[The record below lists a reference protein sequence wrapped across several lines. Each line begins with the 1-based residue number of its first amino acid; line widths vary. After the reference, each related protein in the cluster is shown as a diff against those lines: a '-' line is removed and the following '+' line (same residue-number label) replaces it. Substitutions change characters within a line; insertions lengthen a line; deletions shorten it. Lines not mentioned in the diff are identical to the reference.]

1 MHRARRGR
9 RCGSGPEPGDEL
21 APPVETLY
29 RGLADNSVGR
39 VIDTILKADLI
50 LIDEISFAPLDDN
63 NVATDGESYRMKQ
76 ARTRGPRPTSTTT

>member
-1 MHRARRGR
+1 MNGR
-9 RCGSGPEPGDEL
+9 SKVLLVVGQAGL
-21 APPVETLY
+21 VETLY

-50 LIDEISFAPLDDN
+50 LIDEIRFAPLDDN
-63 NVATDGESYRMKQ
+63 VVATAGESSRMKQ